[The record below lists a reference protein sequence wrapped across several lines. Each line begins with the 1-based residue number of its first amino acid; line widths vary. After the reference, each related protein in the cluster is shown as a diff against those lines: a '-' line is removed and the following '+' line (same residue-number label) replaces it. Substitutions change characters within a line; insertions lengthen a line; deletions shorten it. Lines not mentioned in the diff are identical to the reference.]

1 MESLWRLNNIMSYLK
16 IALIGRPN
24 VGKSTLFNRFA
35 GRKMAIVEDLPGVTR
50 DRRYAQGSL
59 FDMDLDIVDT
69 AGLSSE
75 SDNQTL
81 NDHMRKQTEY
91 AAKEADAILF
101 MVDGKTGILSE
112 DKEIANWLRR
122 QSKPIILLVNK
133 SEGKSLEAY
142 ASEAYQLGIGT
153 PICVSAE
160 HGQGMEDIYDA
171 LSPHA
176 AESPPAI
183 DEKNKPL
190 QIAIV
195 GRPNAGKST
204 LINQAIGQD
213 RFVTSD
219 VAGTTRDSIPVD
231 FDYKGKPVRLVDT
244 AGLRRRSR
252 VNEKVEALSVSETM
266 RSIQYAEVVLLVIDS
281 TCPLEK
287 QDLTIARRVVDEG
300 RALILVLNKIDL
312 VDDIEKLLKD
322 VRNQL
327 KFTLSQARDVKIL
340 HVSAL
345 SGRNFHKVFDVV
357 FQVYGTW
364 QTRISTGKLNKW
376 LEYALDNN
384 PPPLSS
390 GRRIKM
396 RYMTQIKSRPPTF
409 VIFISKPTDVPD
421 SYIRYLTNNLRDDF
435 DLDGVPIRI
444 YLRKGENPYVN
455 D

>member
-1 MESLWRLNNIMSYLK
+1 MSYLK
-16 IALIGRPN
+16 IALVGRPN
-24 VGKSTLFNRFA
+24 VGKSTLFNRIA
-35 GRKMAIVEDLPGVTR
+35 GRKMAIVEDMPGVTR
-50 DRRYAQGSL
+50 DRRYAQGAL
-59 FDMDLDIVDT
+59 FDLDLDIVDT
-69 AGLSSE
+69 AGLSAD
-75 SDNQTL
+75 SDDQNL
-81 NDHMRKQTEY
+81 NTHMRSQTEF
-91 AAKEADAILF
+91 AAKEAEAILF
-101 MVDGKTGILSE
+101 MVDGKTGILPE

-122 QSKPIILLVNK
+122 QSKPIILLINK
-133 SEGKSLEAY
+133 SEGKNLEAY
-142 ASEAYQLGIGT
+142 ASEAYKLGMGD
-153 PICVSAE
+153 PICISAE
-160 HGQGMEDIYDA
+160 HGQGMEDLYNA
-171 LSPHA
+171 MLPHA
-176 AESPPAI
+176 SEAPPEMEA
-183 DEKNKPL
+183 KNKPL

-213 RFVTSD
+213 RLVTSEI
-219 VAGTTRDSIPVD
+219 AGTTRDAIPVD

-252 VNEKVEALSVSETM
+252 VHEKVESLSVVETM
-266 RSIQYAEVVLLVIDS
+266 RSIQYAEVVLLVVDA

-327 KFTLSQARDVKIL
+327 KFTLSQVRDIKVL

-345 SGRNFHKVFDVV
+345 SGRNFHKIFDAV
-357 FQVYGTW
+357 FQVYTTW

-376 LEYALDNN
+376 LECTIDKN

-396 RYMTQIKSRPPTF
+396 RYITQIKSRPPTF

-421 SYIRYLTNNLRDDF
+421 SYVRYLTNNLRDDF
-435 DLDGVPIRI
+435 DMDGIPIRI
-444 YLRKGENPYVN
+444 YMRKGDNPYATEK
-455 D
+455 

>member
-1 MESLWRLNNIMSYLK
+1 MSYLK
-16 IALIGRPN
+16 IALVGRPN
-24 VGKSTLFNRFA
+24 VGKSTLFNRIA
-35 GRKMAIVEDLPGVTR
+35 GRKMAIVEDMPGVTR

-59 FDMDLDIVDT
+59 FDLDLDIVDT
-69 AGLSSE
+69 AGLSAD
-75 SDNQTL
+75 SDDQNLNTHMRNQT
-81 NDHMRKQTEY
+81 EF
-91 AAKEADAILF
+91 AAKEAEAILF
-101 MVDGKTGILSE
+101 IVDGKTGILPE

-122 QSKPIILLVNK
+122 QSKPIILLINK
-133 SEGKSLEAY
+133 SEGKNLEAY
-142 ASEAYQLGIGT
+142 ASEAYKLGIGD
-153 PICVSAE
+153 PICISAE
-160 HGQGMEDIYDA
+160 HGQGMEDLYNA
-171 LSPHA
+171 MLPHA
-176 AESPPAI
+176 SEAPPEI
-183 DEKNKPL
+183 EEKNKPL

-213 RFVTSD
+213 RLVTSE
-219 VAGTTRDSIPVD
+219 VAGTTRDAIPVD

-252 VNEKVEALSVSETM
+252 VHEKVESLSVSETM
-266 RSIQYAEVVLLVIDS
+266 RSIQYAEVVLLVVDA

-327 KFTLSQARDVKIL
+327 KFTLSQVRDIKVL

-345 SGRNFHKVFDVV
+345 SGRNFHKIFDVV
-357 FQVYGTW
+357 FQVYTTW

-376 LEYALDNN
+376 LEYTIDKN

-396 RYMTQIKSRPPTF
+396 RYITQIKSRPPTF

-421 SYIRYLTNNLRDDF
+421 SYVRYLTNNLRDDF
-435 DLDGVPIRI
+435 DMDGIPIRI
-444 YLRKGENPYVN
+444 YMRKGDNPYATEK
-455 D
+455 